1 LLAPGKHLRSNASSL
16 VIKAHYFRTC
26 LGSGELDSNFLHQL
40 GLVEQNPSHSQ
51 NLRRLLTL
59 QGVGL
64 KGFMRTS
71 PAIFTAKTSLLGLGL
86 FTIVLIFTLGC
97 GAGAGIHGVPPNTS
111 TGNYSNASLK
121 GSYVYQLSGNVSS
134 TGTSYQEAGVFIAD
148 GAGHITGGV
157 DDATQGT
164 LSSVGNTISGTYA
177 IASDGTGT
185 ISLSGTAFTGATLA
199 VTLVS
204 SAKAYL
210 IEADPLNAAGVAE
223 LQSASAIGAPPTG
236 TFVFKTHISAGQIS
250 TSTVGQ
256 FTVSTG
262 NFQSGFVDV
271 NHAGSFSSPTL
282 SNFTFN
288 APISNGRGTGSYT
301 ESPGS
306 ISSFYYYIVDSNN
319 IRLLSSDF
327 VLNAGGIGRVES
339 QSAGPFSTSS
349 LSGSYVF
356 GSKGDD
362 NFGLNSVNT
371 IGVFAA
377 SGGNIT
383 SGAFDSVEDGTPLTN
398 VAITGGTYQV
408 ATNGRVTAT
417 LTSSV
422 GTVNQIL
429 WMVSPARAFSIT
441 ASDTSDT
448 SVTQDGTDDL
458 QQTTPFSNSSITG
471 QFALI
476 MHGFNSTVFLDRV
489 ATLQWDGNGNLKL
502 NELVNANGAVTTP
515 GLLTGTYSVAANGR
529 VTGTINGLSAGSNDL
544 VFYMISNAS
553 GNVLQED
560 ANTELSGTT
569 ELQH

>member
-1 LLAPGKHLRSNASSL
+1 
-16 VIKAHYFRTC
+16 
-26 LGSGELDSNFLHQL
+26 
-40 GLVEQNPSHSQ
+40 
-51 NLRRLLTL
+51 
-59 QGVGL
+59 
-64 KGFMRTS
+64 MRTS
-71 PAIFTAKTSLLGLGL
+71 TGFFTAKNSFLTLS
-86 FTIVLIFTLGC
+86 IFTGMIFAVGC
-97 GAGAGIHGVPPNTS
+97 GAGAGPNGIPPGGG
-111 TGNYSNASLK
+111 GNYSNASLN
-121 GSYVYQLSGNVSS
+121 GSYVYQLAGTVSS
-134 TGTSYQEAGVFIAD
+134 SPFPSYQESGVFIAD
-148 GAGHITGGV
+148 GNGHITGGI
-157 DDATQGT
+157 DDFTQGT
-164 LSSVGNTISGTYA
+164 ISIPGSTFTGTYA
-177 IASDGTGT
+177 IAGNGTGT
-185 ISLSGTAFTGATLA
+185 ISLTSTTFTASLA

-223 LQSASAIGAPPTG
+223 LQSPSAIGAAPTG
-236 TFVFKTHISAGQIS
+236 TFVFKSHTSAGPIS

-262 NFQSGFVDV
+262 IFQSGFVDV

-288 APISNGRGTGSYT
+288 PPIANGRGTGSYT

-319 IRLLSSDF
+319 IRLLSNDF
-327 VLNAGGIGRVES
+327 VLNSGGIGRAEL
-339 QSAGPFSTSS
+339 QSAGPFPTSS

-362 NFGLNSVNT
+362 NFGLNTVNT

-383 SGAFDSVEDGTPLTN
+383 SGAFDSVEDGTPLTD

-408 ATNGRVTAT
+408 ASNGRVAAT

-429 WMVSPARAFSIT
+429 WLVSPSRAFSVT
-441 ASDTSDT
+441 ASDTSDP
-448 SVTQDGTDDL
+448 SITQDGADDL
-458 QQTTPFSNSSITG
+458 QQTTAFSNSSIKG
-471 QFALI
+471 QFALV
-476 MHGFNSTVFLDRV
+476 MHGFNSSVLLDRIG
-489 ATLQWDGNGNLKL
+489 TLQWDGNGNLIL
-502 NELVNANGAVTTP
+502 NELVNDSGTVNVP
-515 GLLTGTYSVAANGR
+515 GSLTGTYSVAANGR
-529 VTGTINGLSAGSNDL
+529 VTGTINTVSANTNDL
-544 VFYMISNAS
+544 VFYMISNSS

-560 ANTELSGTT
+560 AGTEISGTT